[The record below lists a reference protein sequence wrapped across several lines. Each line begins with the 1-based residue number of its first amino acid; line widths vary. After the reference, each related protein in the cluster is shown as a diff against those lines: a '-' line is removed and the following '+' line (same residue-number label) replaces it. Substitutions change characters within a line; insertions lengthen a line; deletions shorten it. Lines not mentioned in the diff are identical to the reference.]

1 MAKQNTASAW
11 VLEGRLHGEK
21 EWGHYW
27 TFTSILI
34 EEVNGNPLMT
44 KMGIDNRFDIGKARA
59 ESMLAYH
66 RKTFSGTQEF
76 RLVLKDDWSPVDEVD
91 VEYVFKGKTRKIS
104 RD

>member
-34 EEVNGNPLMT
+34 EEVNGNPLLPSS
-44 KMGIDNRFDIGKARA
+44 GIDDRFDIGKARA
-59 ESMLAYH
+59 DSMLAHH
-66 RKTFSGTQEF
+66 RKMFGETQEF

-91 VEYVFKGKTRKIS
+91 VEYVYKGKTRKI
-104 RD
+104 

>member
-59 ESMLAYH
+59 ESMLAHH
-66 RKTFSGTQEF
+66 RKTFGETQEF
-76 RLVLKDDWSPVDEVD
+76 RLVLKDDWSPADEVD
-91 VEYVFKGKTRKIS
+91 VEYVYKGKTRKI
-104 RD
+104 

>member
-59 ESMLAYH
+59 DSALAYH
-66 RKTFSGTQEF
+66 RKTFSETQEF
-76 RLVLKDDWSPVDEVD
+76 RLVLKDDWSPVDEVG
-91 VEYVFKGKTRKIS
+91 VEYVYKGKTRKI
-104 RD
+104 

>member
-1 MAKQNTASAW
+1 MAKQNSASAW

-27 TFTSILI
+27 TFTSTLI

-59 ESMLAYH
+59 DSALAYH
-66 RKTFSGTQEF
+66 RKTFSETQEF

-91 VEYVFKGKTRKIS
+91 VEYVYKGKTRQI
-104 RD
+104 

>member
-34 EEVNGNPLMT
+34 EEVNGKPLMT
-44 KMGIDNRFDIGKARA
+44 KMGIDNRFDI
-59 ESMLAYH
+59 
-66 RKTFSGTQEF
+66 
-76 RLVLKDDWSPVDEVD
+76 
-91 VEYVFKGKTRKIS
+91 
-104 RD
+104 

>member
-44 KMGIDNRFDIGKARA
+44 KMGIDNRFDIGKARS
-59 ESMLAYH
+59 ESMRAHH
-66 RKTFSGTQEF
+66 RKTFGETQEF

-91 VEYVFKGKTRKIS
+91 VEYVYKGKTRKI
-104 RD
+104 

>member
-59 ESMLAYH
+59 ESMLAHH
-66 RKTFSGTQEF
+66 RKTFGETQEF
-76 RLVLKDDWSPVDEVD
+76 RLVLKDAWSPVDEVD
-91 VEYVFKGKTRKIS
+91 VEYVYKRKTRKI
-104 RD
+104 

>member
-59 ESMLAYH
+59 DSALAYH
-66 RKTFSGTQEF
+66 RKTFSETQEF

-91 VEYVFKGKTRKIS
+91 VEYVYKGKTRKI
-104 RD
+104 